1 MSESIKMLNPMRT
14 SPERQEVVINEV
26 AKFVV
31 NNGLSSVAEMFLSS
45 LRPTSSVLMGVAFVQ
60 YFSFSALFGQLG
72 MEFSYMMADKP
83 EETIDRVLAK
93 ITELDEKQKAASK
106 GTASTG
112 SKPWWKRLLGLT

>member
-1 MSESIKMLNPMRT
+1 MLNPMRT

-72 MEFSYMMADKP
+72 MEFSYMLADKP

-93 ITELDEKQKAASK
+93 IAELDEEKKAASK
-106 GTASTG
+106 DTASTG
-112 SKPWWKRLLGLT
+112 SKPWWKRLLGIN

>member
-1 MSESIKMLNPMRT
+1 MFNPMRT
-14 SPERQEVVINEV
+14 TPERQEVVIGEV

-45 LRPTSSVLMGVAFVQ
+45 LRPTSSVLAGVAFVQ

-93 ITELDEKQKAASK
+93 IAELDEEQKAASK
-106 GTASTG
+106 DTALKS
-112 SKPWWKRLLGLT
+112 SKPWWKRLLGIN

>member
-1 MSESIKMLNPMRT
+1 MLNPMRT

-72 MEFSYMMADKP
+72 MEFSYMLADKP

-93 ITELDEKQKAASK
+93 IAELDEEKKAASK
-106 GTASTG
+106 DAASTG
-112 SKPWWKRLLGLT
+112 SKPWWKRLLGIT